1 MMRVTCLSLLAVCVG
16 ANAALGPNV
25 TLRGGKQKMPSG
37 APNSSTLRKPWGGH
51 TDQSLVKNFHT
62 HICTLSI
69 HATCTHCAPRCALA
83 GVIMPTVGLGSSGGC
98 HPDVD
103 GTEDKCGNYN
113 ASLSAMQLGYRAF
126 HDALS

>member
-1 MMRVTCLSLLAVCVG
+1 
-16 ANAALGPNV
+16 
-25 TLRGGKQKMPSG
+25 
-37 APNSSTLRKPWGGH
+37 
-51 TDQSLVKNFHT
+51 
-62 HICTLSI
+62 
-69 HATCTHCAPRCALA
+69 
-83 GVIMPTVGLGSSGGC
+83 MPTVGLGSSGGC